1 MSPLIEKALEA
12 ITARTNISTGL
23 AHPND
28 MNAAKE
34 MFVRL
39 HREGEILLSN
49 EIESWAIENGWKPSD
64 AAELGSLGQQ
74 IGMGKQPRI
83 ERECWREDIL
93 EQFRSEI
100 EES

>member
-12 ITARTNISTGL
+12 ITARTNVSTGL

-39 HREGEILLSN
+39 HREGEILLAE
-49 EIESWAIENGWKPSD
+49 EIESWAIVNGWRPD
-64 AAELGSLGQQ
+64 HAAELGALGQQ
-74 IGMGKQPRI
+74 IGMGKPSRT
-83 ERECWREDIL
+83 EGEWWKEDII

-100 EES
+100 DES